1 MRNLFKN
8 LLFLA
13 LFIAP
18 SALALTTKT
27 IEAVSTDGFYSVQN
41 LVTNG
46 GFEKD
51 STAGDWTASGGS
63 KSVVTSFVGRGSRS
77 LTWDSNSA
85 GQTLRSKLV
94 TIPVGMYG
102 KNGVVSCEIGTGGAG
117 TFTHT
122 LGVYNGSANVG
133 PQNTITT
140 DNAGSVYIRNS
151 VNFVFPSSGSIQLQM
166 TSVSSNESL
175 VYLDGCVITTADGFN
190 MQQVTQAGFYGSLTS
205 AATAACVWS
214 SSGTSMTAFPAD
226 TDCPTPSVTGRVTAP
241 ATKIPGFVVSDPG
254 EYLVVVSGAY
264 FDHSSASSGL
274 TTIKLSDGTISSS
287 VQIFP
292 MINASAFSSR
302 SHGMGTYKF
311 TKTDAAASTFNIYQ
325 DTANSTLTIDNS
337 QTAFDGN
344 GLNFQVFRFPTA
356 AETVFRPEINSGVWS
371 GSLAGAGG
379 GWSTASASYA
389 DPSVATTS
397 TTLTELYNTNFG
409 SVAAESTKLPGITFT
424 PKTAGR
430 YMVCASA
437 TGSNSSTANKYVR
450 LADGSA
456 NVINAGYLFH
466 ASISGSQDH
475 GGFSLCGVLNASST
489 AATTVKVQLATSA
502 GTLSIKQDS
511 LAPISWS
518 IFPVTGNIP
527 APVFVGS
534 VSSASTGAIRIEGAS
549 LAAPSGGACAVT
561 EVGGSDWI
569 NGNCTSGATG
579 VCTCTLNAG
588 IFSSAPICQI
598 SVANLAAANSRDEQ
612 ITSTSTSTIVTFT
625 ATTGGTAVDNDV
637 TIMCMGAR

>member
-27 IEAVSTDGFYSVQN
+27 IDAVSTDGFYSVQN

-241 ATKIPGFVVSDPG
+241 GTKIPGFVVSDPG

-292 MINASAFSSR
+292 MVNASAFSSR

-356 AETVFRPEINSGVWS
+356 AEAVFRPELQIVW
-371 GSLAGAGG
+371 GS
-379 GWSTASASYA
+379 
-389 DPSVATTS
+389 
-397 TTLTELYNTNFG
+397 
-409 SVAAESTKLPGITFT
+409 
-424 PKTAGR
+424 R
-430 YMVCASA
+430 YFPD
-437 TGSNSSTANKYVR
+437 SS
-450 LADGSA
+450 
-456 NVINAGYLFH
+456 
-466 ASISGSQDH
+466 
-475 GGFSLCGVLNASST
+475 GGFSTSSGSFTAITNTNLFSTTTNTGLATACADANAYCLKFSTIPSGSYKFDIQIPVGPGGANTACVYSVYDGTSDYEVAGNAVGASSAMY
-489 AATTVKVQLATSA
+489 AASGNTVITYSSAQTNKEFTVRVKRTSGA
-502 GTLSIKQDS
+502 GTCDVATAWNIPANMTMTPLDQK
-511 LAPISWS
+511 
-518 IFPVTGNIP
+518 IP

-534 VSSASTGAIRIEGAS
+534 VSSASTGAMRLESANI
-549 LAAPSGGACAVT
+549 AAPSAGACAVT
-561 EVGGSDWI
+561 EGGSSDWI
-569 NGNCTSGATG
+569 NGNSTSGATG
-579 VCTCTLNAG
+579 SCVTTFNSGIWSSEPHCTCTVVDNPNRSCSFTA
-588 IFSSAPICQI
+588 AP
-598 SVANLAAANSRDEQ
+598 ST
-612 ITSTSTSTIVTFT
+612 TSMTTRTIV
-625 ATTGGTAVDNDV
+625 ADSGVDNNAAFQV
-637 TIMCMGAR
+637 HCFGAR